1 MMNYWIIAGAVLLL
15 GSAAQVVAQTTSE
28 HDTHPVRTAASANAT
43 DTVAAEVRKVDKS
56 AGKITLTHEPIPNLE
71 MPKMTMVFR
80 IKDPAMLDHVR
91 SGDNVRFAA
100 ERIDGMLT
108 VVRLDLPN

>member
-1 MMNYWIIAGAVLLL
+1 
-15 GSAAQVVAQTTSE
+15 
-28 HDTHPVRTAASANAT
+28 VRTAASANAT